1 MQHCAS
7 LNPTKCPQP
16 SGFEQADVDN
26 AALVESAS
34 ATRNLIFVADE
45 MTALTTLS
53 RRKRRSEADIQID
66 RDDAQ
71 IEPAPLRDPVR
82 LSVHSITSSARSRS
96 DRGIVK
102 PSAFAVL
109 RLTDTSS
116 L

>member
-1 MQHCAS
+1 MRYGRNWPNADRQ
-7 LNPTKCPQP
+7 QP
-16 SGFEQADVDN
+16 
-26 AALVESAS
+26 
-34 ATRNLIFVADE
+34 
-45 MTALTTLS
+45 TLS

-96 DRGIVK
+96 DWGIVK

-116 L
+116 LLGC